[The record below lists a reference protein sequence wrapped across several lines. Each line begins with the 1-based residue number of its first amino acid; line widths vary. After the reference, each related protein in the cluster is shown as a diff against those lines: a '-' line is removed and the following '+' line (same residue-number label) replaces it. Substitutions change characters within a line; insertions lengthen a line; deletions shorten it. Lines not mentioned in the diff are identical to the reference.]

1 MTKNDFNVYNI
12 RGGDVMTAF
21 NVARWF
27 VEKILF
33 SDMINSGI
41 KKII

>member
-27 VEKILF
+27 VEKKSF
-33 SDMINSGI
+33 SQI
-41 KKII
+41 